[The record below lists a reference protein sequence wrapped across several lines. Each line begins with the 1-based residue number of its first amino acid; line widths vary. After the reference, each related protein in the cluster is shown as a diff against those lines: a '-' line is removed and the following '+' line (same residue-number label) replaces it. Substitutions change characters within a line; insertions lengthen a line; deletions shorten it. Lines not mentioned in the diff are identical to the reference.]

1 MNIYEDYINYMNEHN
16 ELIEKLYQTSSKAL
30 LCLDDVV
37 RVCDHIYK
45 QSTNNE
51 TISSELEQIFEI
63 GFGYLVNSL
72 NDLETY
78 YKDYLDSDI
87 ILFNQYSELL
97 IYSLLIDDYKSYLL
111 SNDELDNERKE
122 AIEEMLSE
130 IDNIVANKKSFDESL
145 IKKYTDTLESMGYNE
160 EFKPS
165 YIVFAM
171 IQEELEIY

>member
-45 QSTNNE
+45 QSANDE
-51 TISSELEQIFEI
+51 VIFEI
-63 GFGYLVNSL
+63 GFGYLVNAL
-72 NDLETY
+72 NDLESY

-111 SNDELDNERKE
+111 SNDELDGKRKE
-122 AIEEMLSE
+122 VIEEMLSE

-145 IKKYTDTLESMGYNE
+145 IKKYTDTLEAIGYDE